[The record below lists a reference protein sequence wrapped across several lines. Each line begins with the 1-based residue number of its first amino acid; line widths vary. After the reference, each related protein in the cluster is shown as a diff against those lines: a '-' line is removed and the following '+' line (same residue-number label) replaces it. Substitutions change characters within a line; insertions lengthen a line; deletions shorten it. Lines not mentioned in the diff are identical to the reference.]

1 MLALFAANGITGWLL
16 AIAMLVAPA
25 TGHQGVIAGQV
36 KNSKTGEPVE
46 NALVILQC
54 TCLTGAREAQTN
66 ANGLYA
72 FRGLPAGV
80 YTVQVLAG
88 QADVSK
94 VIELPA
100 APPVPPT
107 R

>member
-1 MLALFAANGITGWLL
+1 MLALFSMKSMTGWLL
-16 AIAMLVAPA
+16 AIAMLLAPTA
-25 TGHQGVIAGQV
+25 GHEGVIAGQV
-36 KNSKTGEPVE
+36 KHSKTGEPVA

-54 TCLTGAREAQTN
+54 TCLAGAREAQTDADGN
-66 ANGLYA
+66 YA

-88 QADVSK
+88 QADVTK
-94 VIELPA
+94 VVELPPA
-100 APPVPPT
+100 RPVPK